1 MSELERGVDS
11 TLSASATASQSTVS
25 ASLGKAPQPN
35 IEQTSSRSDTVSVDY
50 EFTCP
55 LSIST
60 KGIRTTNVR
69 IERAKDARLGSRVH
83 VQAVVS
89 SLSTTLHDRLRA
101 TSTMSAEGECIL
113 VLEVGGSI
121 WDLGMVS
128 AELSVV
134 VPISDGPSD
143 DHIEHPGIRISV
155 PNGAIGATMLGNTHI
170 RYLDLATN
178 HGPAHLS
185 DIAVGTLKLA
195 AHNGNI
201 TVHDVCADSE
211 INISG
216 KAAWMDID
224 DVKAS
229 ELVATSSDALIS
241 LKDVEAGVVSATTT
255 NARIGLGN
263 IKAGTLT
270 VNTVNGDVLA
280 SSVQAAACEVKATKG
295 NIEGNWC
302 PTKKLY
308 LSTTE
313 AKIAVQVLLDAEE
326 SLEMALSSKNG
337 PVDIDL
343 PASFSGGFSLQTT
356 GYYKAFIRTHAKVKE
371 SPVLH
376 VSKPDM
382 KTGVLSS
389 GAMRHSLKAITEEAP
404 VTVNFGSM

>member
-1 MSELERGVDS
+1 MSELERGTDT
-11 TLSASATASQSTVS
+11 TLSARATVGQCAVS
-25 ASLGKAPQPN
+25 ASLAEAPRPS
-35 IEQTSSRSDTVSVDY
+35 IEQTSSRSDTVFVDY
-50 EFTCP
+50 EFMSP
-55 LSIST
+55 LIIST

-69 IERAKDARLGSRVH
+69 IERAKDARLGSCVR

-101 TSTMSAEGECIL
+101 TSTMSAEGECTL

-143 DHIEHPGIRISV
+143 GHIEHPGIRISV
-155 PNGAIGATMLGNTHI
+155 PNGSIGATMLGNTHI
-170 RYLDLATN
+170 RHLDLATN

-185 DIAVGTLKLA
+185 DIAVGTLNLA

-201 TVHDVCADSE
+201 TVHDVCADRV

-241 LKDVEAGVVSATTT
+241 LKDVEARVVSATTS

-295 NIEGNWC
+295 NIEGDWC

-313 AKIAVQVLLDAEE
+313 AKIAIQVLIDAGE

-337 PVDIDL
+337 PIDIDL

-356 GYYKAFIRTHAKVKE
+356 GYYKTFVRTHSKVKA

-382 KTGVLSS
+382 KTGVLSN
-389 GAMRHSLKAITEEAP
+389 GVMRHSLKAISEEAP

>member
-1 MSELERGVDS
+1 MSELERGTDS
-11 TLSASATASQSTVS
+11 TLPTKPAARQSATTS
-25 ASLGKAPQPN
+25 SLVEAPRPS
-35 IEQTSSRSDTVSVDY
+35 IEQTSSRSDTVSVEY

-69 IERAKDARLGSRVH
+69 IERAKDARLGSRVQ
-83 VQAVVS
+83 VLATIS
-89 SLSTTLHDRLRA
+89 SLSTTLHDRLHA
-101 TSTMSAEGECIL
+101 TSTINAEGEC
-113 VLEVGGSI
+113 VLALDVDGSI

-143 DHIEHPGIRISV
+143 GYIEHPGIRISV
-155 PNGAIGATMLGNTHI
+155 PNGSIGATMLGNTHI

-201 TVHDVCADSE
+201 TVHDVCADCE

-224 DVKAS
+224 DVKAV

-241 LKDVEAGVVSATTT
+241 LKDVEAKIVSATTT
-255 NARIGLGN
+255 NARVGLGN

-280 SSVQAAACEVKATKG
+280 SSVQAVACDVKATKG

-313 AKIAVQVLLDAEE
+313 AKIAIQVLIDAEE

-337 PVDIDL
+337 PIDIDL

-356 GYYKAFIRTHAKVKE
+356 GYYKTFIRTHSKVKE

-382 KTGVLSS
+382 KTGVLSN
-389 GAMRHSLKAITEEAP
+389 GTMRHSLKAISEEAP